1 MFAEKPISTNPMVCI
16 QNGNRPAMAT
26 PLLEMKLQLQGAV
39 TRTTRAPS
47 LQGDDINVIN
57 GFSLKFALLYFALF
71 LLCRKCN
78 VPTQGVRTLQ
88 SRHSVDFVVFLRDTR
103 TQVVKCIS
111 QALESDM

>member
-47 LQGDDINVIN
+47 LQRDDINVIN
-57 GFSLKFALLYFALF
+57 GFSLKFAPLV
-71 LLCRKCN
+71 LCSFFVNFETAKSD
-78 VPTQGVRTLQ
+78 QG
-88 SRHSVDFVVFLRDTR
+88 
-103 TQVVKCIS
+103 
-111 QALESDM
+111 